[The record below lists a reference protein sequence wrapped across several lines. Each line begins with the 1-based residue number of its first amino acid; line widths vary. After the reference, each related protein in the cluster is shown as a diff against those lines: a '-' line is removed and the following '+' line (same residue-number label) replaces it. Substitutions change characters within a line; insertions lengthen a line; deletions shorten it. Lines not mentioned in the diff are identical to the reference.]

1 MVNTGGQARHPAA
14 TEQIMQY
21 WAHGKG
27 AGLIGWKTP
36 GDHTRCVRLIQEAI
50 VKDGKPP
57 LPDHEIHG
65 LCTNL
70 EQMATGSANNGP
82 GDRGHR

>member
-1 MVNTGGQARHPAA
+1 MVDTGGQARHPAA
-14 TEQIMQY
+14 TERLMQY
-21 WAHGKG
+21 WAHGEG
-27 AGLIGWKTP
+27 ALKIRWKTE
-36 GDHTRCVRLIQEAI
+36 GDHTRCVRLIQEAST
-50 VKDGKPP
+50 KGGHAP